1 MTLITILGII
11 ATVSSLLV
19 SSVGI
24 YSQIV
29 KNFKTRSC
37 GIDIVYISLIFL
49 SYSSWTVYSIVK
61 GDVFIFI
68 PHLLGIIFA
77 SIIIW
82 QYFRFNR

>member
-1 MTLITILGII
+1 MTLITILGVV
-11 ATVSSLLV
+11 AAGSSLLV

-29 KNFKTRSC
+29 KNFRTQSC
-37 GIDIVYISLIFL
+37 GMDIVYISLIFS
-49 SYSSWTVYSIVK
+49 SYTSWTLYSTVK

-82 QYFRFNR
+82 QYFTFKK